1 MNTEFKVGICS
12 DIHFAH
18 SMDFVSLHSTGISL
32 QNSVK
37 QKSNGLHLVNHLNLA
52 RDDLNDFTDVDF
64 WPGLGLPSHGH
75 SSHTKISPPAKLLV
89 FT

>member
-37 QKSNGLHLVNHLNLA
+37 QNSNGLHLVNHLNLA
-52 RDDLNDFTDVDF
+52 RDDLNDFTDVDI
-64 WPGLGLPSHGH
+64 WPGPSLPSHGH
-75 SSHTKISPPAKLLV
+75 RVIPYM
-89 FT
+89 FQ